1 MEKLNERILKAQIE
15 RNILANGETMR
26 DLFLKYDLA
35 VIADSLQEDRIRC
48 IYDIV
53 LSENDFRVGR
63 PGYAPACAS
72 DPRPGDRVTSDRWSF
87 LLSDADFDRL
97 LSLAAPRLQSEGI
110 TDGEGYYINDTLG
123 KKVGAFRALVD
134 FVISSILPE
143 SMREPFRENRNRV
156 VPMEKLLDTVR
167 PLIGVSPS
175 VAGVSGK

>member
-48 IYDIV
+48 IYDTV

-110 TDGEGYYINDTLG
+110 TDGEGIISMTRSG
-123 KKVGAFRALVD
+123 RRSARFAPWWTSSSPASSRRA
-134 FVISSILPE
+134 
-143 SMREPFRENRNRV
+143 
-156 VPMEKLLDTVR
+156 
-167 PLIGVSPS
+167 
-175 VAGVSGK
+175 